1 MKSYLNILNNFR
13 IIAKNKKY
21 YEEAFTHSSYV
32 HENPSSKDYE
42 QMEFIGDA
50 VLDIIVADLIYKTY
64 PTLSQGIMSKLR
76 AALVCGK
83 SLSSYARLYDF
94 GSAIRLGHG
103 ELLSGGR
110 DSSKILED
118 VFEAFLGA
126 YYLDAGYEAVYDL
139 VKEIMLEDIKTFKL
153 DSVTDYKSKLQ
164 EDVQTDRRGNV
175 VYRVTK
181 ETGSAQNKTFYVE
194 AVYENIVL
202 GHGVGS
208 SKKKAEQDAA
218 RDALSK
224 RVK

>member
-1 MKSYLNILNNFR
+1 M
-13 IIAKNKKY
+13 IA
-21 YEEAFTHSSYV
+21 T
-32 HENPSSKDYE
+32 
-42 QMEFIGDA
+42 
-50 VLDIIVADLIYKTY
+50 
-64 PTLSQGIMSKLR
+64 PTTSPF
-76 AALVCGK
+76 
-83 SLSSYARLYDF
+83 SSYARLYDF